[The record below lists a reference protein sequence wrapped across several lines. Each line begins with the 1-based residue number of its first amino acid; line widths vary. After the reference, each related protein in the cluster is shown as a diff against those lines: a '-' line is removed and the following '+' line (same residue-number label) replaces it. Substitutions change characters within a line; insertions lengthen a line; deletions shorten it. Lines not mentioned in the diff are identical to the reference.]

1 MVIPHVL
8 EFPIC
13 ELGGVG
19 CIRLNKNATLL
30 GDDDYEE
37 EPCYPVI
44 KLCTNGLLI
53 ESVAVFL

>member
-19 CIRLNKNATLL
+19 CIRLKKYDSLL
-30 GDDDYEE
+30 GDDD
-37 EPCYPVI
+37 
-44 KLCTNGLLI
+44 
-53 ESVAVFL
+53 